1 MASSSWSSSFEVFLV
16 ELMLAVGEHRHISEI
31 EIGTQPSVVDT
42 ETMAMD
48 TDIMTV
54 VRVGRDQNIAG
65 PDTRLT
71 TSKPT
76 DSISPSPRQ
85 VPADLISFNTG
96 KSN

>member
-1 MASSSWSSSFEVFLV
+1 M
-16 ELMLAVGEHRHISEI
+16 GEHRHISEI

-71 TSKPT
+71 FGVDIHNTLGPRVSGAVDTITLTLSPQP
-76 DSISPSPRQ
+76 PSPPTASAP
-85 VPADLISFNTG
+85 VPDKFQQT
-96 KSN
+96 